1 VDEAP
6 YERVKSRAELA
17 RPGIPDLRDAL
28 DRDLGHRLLPP
39 VQGRVEVA
47 DTGDARVP
55 ADQFALGIAHERV
68 AAAGARDEGGKL
80 VVPLAPRVGCASRT

>member
-1 VDEAP
+1 M
-6 YERVKSRAELA
+6 
-17 RPGIPDLRDAL
+17 
-28 DRDLGHRLLPP
+28 
-39 VQGRVEVA
+39 
-47 DTGDARVP
+47 P